1 MAKAVAENTPRCC
14 YNEEV
19 RAKLKQHIEQAVTRR
34 GTCREIDWDELWNK
48 LESAARAY
56 TWSAE
61 LLSNKAY
68 SPGDTIKGLIEC
80 AELINALLRKLN
92 NPALF
97 NWNFISDS
105 TDPWSRS
112 IKCET
117 LKFGDLIEQLT
128 DLRAKVAV
136 DAEGLR
142 KFAVGQKLRAYRQ
155 DDCVAEFK
163 EGLLEIGQ
171 NLFGPQ
177 VGRNDGPLITFLQ
190 LALQPVLGDATPDAD
205 ALRTFAR
212 RHTQT

>member
-1 MAKAVAENTPRCC
+1 MAKAVGENIPGCC

-19 RAKLKQHIEQAVTRR
+19 RAKLKQHIEQAVRRR
-34 GTCREIDWDELWNK
+34 GTCREIDWDGLWHK

-56 TWSAE
+56 AWNAE
-61 LLSNKAY
+61 LVSNEAY
-68 SPGDTIKGLIEC
+68 SPGDTIKGLMEC
-80 AELINALLRKLN
+80 AELITALLRKLN
-92 NPALF
+92 NRALF
-97 NWNFISDS
+97 NWNFISNS
-105 TDPWSRS
+105 TEPWSRS
-112 IKCET
+112 IKGET
-117 LKFGDLIEQLT
+117 LRFGYLIEPLT
-128 DLRAKVAV
+128 ELRAKAAV
-136 DAEGLR
+136 DAEGLQ

-171 NLFGPQ
+171 DLFGPQ

-190 LALQPVLGDATPDAD
+190 LALQPVLGDATPDPD

>member
-1 MAKAVAENTPRCC
+1 M
-14 YNEEV
+14 
-19 RAKLKQHIEQAVTRR
+19 
-34 GTCREIDWDELWNK
+34 
-48 LESAARAY
+48 
-56 TWSAE
+56 
-61 LLSNKAY
+61 
-68 SPGDTIKGLIEC
+68 EC

-97 NWNFISDS
+97 NWNLSRTL
-105 TDPWSRS
+105 TDPWCRS

>member
-1 MAKAVAENTPRCC
+1 MAKASAEDTPRCR
-14 YNEEV
+14 YNEEARV
-19 RAKLKQHIEQAVTRR
+19 KLKRHIEQAAARR
-34 GTCREIDWDELWNK
+34 GIRCEIDWGALWGA
-48 LESAARAY
+48 LEEAAKIY

-61 LLSNKAY
+61 SRSSKAC
-68 SPGDTIKGLIEC
+68 SPGDTIAGLIEC

-92 NPALF
+92 NHALF

-105 TDPWSRS
+105 MDPWCRS

-128 DLRAKVAV
+128 DVRAKVTV

-142 KFAVGQKLRAYRQ
+142 RFAAGQKLRAYRE
-155 DDCVAEFK
+155 DDCIAELK
-163 EGLLEIGQ
+163 GRLQEIGQ